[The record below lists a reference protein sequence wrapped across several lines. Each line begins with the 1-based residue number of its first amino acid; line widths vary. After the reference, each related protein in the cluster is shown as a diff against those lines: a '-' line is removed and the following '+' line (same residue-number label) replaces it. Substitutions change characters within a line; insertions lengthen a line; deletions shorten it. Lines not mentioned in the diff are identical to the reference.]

1 MLTYSYVARETATGK
16 KISAEVQ
23 AENETAAAR
32 LLTERG
38 MAPLDITVKKDKEGL
53 TGLFNRIPTKQK
65 VIFSRQLAT
74 LINAGLP
81 LVQSLNTVRNQTP
94 NKNFKNIISKIISD
108 VEGGSTLSNALAAH
122 PKVFDDVYVSLVAA
136 GETSGTLDNALTR
149 LANQQEKDAETV
161 SKVRGA
167 MVYPALVVFVLVAV
181 VAFLLTTVLP
191 KVEDLYNSLPGVSLP
206 FVTRVL
212 LAVSDFM
219 IHWWWLILLVI
230 IAGSI
235 IGVRWSRTEKG
246 RLFWDRFKMNAW
258 GIGSLY
264 MMVYMARFSRTSA
277 TLVVSGVPMVRMLQ
291 TTAKAVDNRHIEA
304 SINRVIEQVKGG
316 KPLSEALAGDKNF
329 LDLVPSMIKIGEQS
343 GTLGDMLTKLAD
355 YYEKELDNKIK
366 NISTTVEPILMIVV
380 GIMALLV
387 VAAVLLP
394 IYSLAGKNL
403 IQRY

>member
-1 MLTYSYVARETATGK
+1 
-16 KISAEVQ
+16 
-23 AENETAAAR
+23 
-32 LLTERG
+32 